1 MMKNGL
7 ALAAAICFTILM
19 LTESLRLLERQTL
32 PAVVPVVTGQARTLI
47 LDAGHGG
54 EDGGA
59 VAPNGTPESQ
69 INLAIVLKMDELL
82 GFYGVSP
89 MLLRDADRS
98 LHDESAETLREKK
111 VSDLKNRV
119 AALEAEPGAT
129 LVSIHQ
135 NTYQNSKYRG
145 TQVFYAPTDGSE
157 ALAAHIQKAIQA
169 SLQPENTREHKRIPE
184 SVYLMNHV
192 QNRAVLVECGFLT
205 NPEEEAL
212 LAQEKYQRKLAVAL
226 SSALLTADTDE

>member
-1 MMKNGL
+1 MKKIYCLVL
-7 ALAAAICFTILM
+7 AVVVLVPVCLV
-19 LTESLRLLERQTL
+19 ELLEQQSLTDVL
-32 PAVVPVVTGQARTLI
+32 DTMSVVSPDFV

-59 VAPNGTPESQ
+59 VSPTGVQESH
-69 INLAIVLKMDELL
+69 INLSVVLKMEDILSFC
-82 GFYGVSP
+82 GNSP
-89 MLLRDADRS
+89 ALLRRENKS
-98 LHDESAETLREKK
+98 LHDGNAGTLREKK

-145 TQVFYAPTDGSE
+145 TQVFFAPTDGSE

>member
-1 MMKNGL
+1 MKKIYCLVL
-7 ALAAAICFTILM
+7 AVVVLVPVCLV
-19 LTESLRLLERQTL
+19 ELLEQQSLTDVL
-32 PAVVPVVTGQARTLI
+32 DTMSVVSPDFV

-59 VAPNGTPESQ
+59 VSPTGVQESH
-69 INLAIVLKMDELL
+69 INLSVVLKMEDILSFC
-82 GFYGVSP
+82 GNSP
-89 MLLRDADRS
+89 ALLRREDKS
-98 LHDESAETLREKK
+98 LHDGNAGTLREKK

>member
-1 MMKNGL
+1 MKKIYCLVL
-7 ALAAAICFTILM
+7 AVVVLVPVCLV
-19 LTESLRLLERQTL
+19 ELLEHQSLTDVL
-32 PAVVPVVTGQARTLI
+32 DKVSVISPDFV

-59 VAPNGTPESQ
+59 VSPTGVQESH
-69 INLAIVLKMDELL
+69 INLSVVLKMEDILSFC
-82 GFYGVSP
+82 GNSP
-89 MLLRDADRS
+89 ALLRREDKS
-98 LHDESAETLREKK
+98 LHDGNAGTLREKK